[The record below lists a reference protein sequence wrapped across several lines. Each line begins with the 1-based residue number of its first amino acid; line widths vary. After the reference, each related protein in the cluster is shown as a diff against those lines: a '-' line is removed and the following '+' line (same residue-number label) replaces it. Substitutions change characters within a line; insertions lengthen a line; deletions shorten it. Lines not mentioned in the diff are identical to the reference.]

1 MAVFNKLNAAKVMF
15 LATLTTWAVT
25 EMPLEECREK
35 AAAGDAEAQYQL
47 GQRYEEGRGLSRNG
61 IRAVIQ
67 YKKAAE
73 QKHRKACKRLSELHS
88 RGEFVKKDSAI
99 AAKYRAL
106 ASGDNAEIAIAK
118 ASEEESKSTDTV
130 DDIEVALDWI
140 LGRNGKRKD
149 PKIGIRMLCDAAKDR
164 PIAKGVF
171 IKRWMKGDLDDA
183 LEVLT
188 DEEWTL
194 IESWFEEAFRLG
206 GSWKKCG
213 LILGNKAFRNKH
225 YTAAISFYQAAGRV
239 GVPKAWYF
247 LGCLYWTGSNKEK
260 WGTPDHVKSD
270 RNAMDAFIQTL
281 KINPRHVDAK
291 WNLGLIYL
299 FSDDKQCRNYKKAH
313 DIFSELYRNGGANN
327 KWILYDYGLSGL
339 LITEEM
345 ISNVL
350 KEYGRIKDPH
360 YYARG
365 RIDYD
370 VVVRRTQRTKSEL
383 EAKHKSLLKEE
394 KRYLQYIKQA
404 ADMGCE
410 PAQKLVEKIQS
421 SYD

>member
-1 MAVFNKLNAAKVMF
+1 MAVFNKLNVAKFMF

-47 GQRYEEGRGLSRNG
+47 GQRYEEGRGISKNG

-73 QKHRKACKRLSELHS
+73 QKHPKACARLSALYA
-88 RGEFVKKDSAI
+88 RGEFVKRDAVL
-99 AAKYRAL
+99 AEKYRAW
-106 ASGDNAEIAIAK
+106 ANGDDVAIVVEK
-118 ASEEESKSTDTV
+118 ASTGGRKKSGTSDEIEES
-130 DDIEVALDWI
+130 LDWI

-149 PKIGIRMLCDAAKDR
+149 PKIGVRMLCDAAKER
-164 PIAKGVF
+164 PIAKEVF
-171 IKRWMKGDLDDA
+171 IRRWMKGDLDDA

-213 LILGNKAFRNKH
+213 LIAGNKAYRNKQ
-225 YTAAISFYQAAGRV
+225 YAAAISYYQAAGRA

-247 LGCLYWTGSNKEK
+247 LGCLYWSGSNKEK

-281 KINPRHVDAK
+281 KINPHHVDAK
-291 WNLGLIYL
+291 WKLGLIYL

-313 DIFSELYRNGGANN
+313 DIFGELYRNGGTNN
-327 KWILYDYGLSGL
+327 KWILYDYGLSGML
-339 LITEEM
+339 VTDEAL
-345 ISNVL
+345 SNVR
-350 KEYGRIKDPH
+350 KEYELVKDPH
-360 YYARG
+360 SYARG
-365 RIDYD
+365 RIDYG
-370 VVVRRTQRTKSEL
+370 VIVKRTQRTKSEL
-383 EAKHKSLLKEE
+383 EAKYKSLLKEE

-410 PAQKLVEKIQS
+410 SAQKFVEKFQS

>member
-1 MAVFNKLNAAKVMF
+1 MAVFNKLNVAKFMF

-47 GQRYEEGRGLSRNG
+47 GQRYEEGRGISKNG

-73 QKHRKACKRLSELHS
+73 QKHPKACARLSALYA
-88 RGEFVKKDSAI
+88 RGEFVKRDAVL
-99 AAKYRAL
+99 AEKYRAW
-106 ASGDNAEIAIAK
+106 ANGDDVAIVVEK
-118 ASEEESKSTDTV
+118 ASTGGRKKSGTSDEIEES
-130 DDIEVALDWI
+130 LDWI

-149 PKIGIRMLCDAAKDR
+149 PKIGIRMLCDAAKER
-164 PIAKGVF
+164 PIAKEVF
-171 IKRWMKGDLDDA
+171 IRRWMKGDLDDA

-188 DEEWTL
+188 DDEWTL
-194 IESWFEEAFRLG
+194 IESWFEEAFSLG
-206 GSWKKCG
+206 DSWKKCG
-213 LILGNKAFRNKH
+213 LILGNKACRNKQ
-225 YTAAISFYQAAGRV
+225 YTTAISYYQAAGRA
-239 GVPKAWYF
+239 GVSKAWYY
-247 LGCLYWTGSNKEK
+247 LGCLYWTDSDKEK
-260 WGTPDHVKSD
+260 WGTPNYVKSD
-270 RNAMDAFIQTL
+270 RKAIDAFVQAL
-281 KINPRHVDAK
+281 KIAPRYVDAK
-291 WNLGLIYL
+291 WKLGLIYL

-313 DIFSELYRNGGANN
+313 DIFGELYRNGGTNN

-370 VVVRRTQRTKSEL
+370 VVVKRTQRTKSEL
-383 EAKHKSLLKEE
+383 EAKHKSLRKEE

-410 PAQKLVEKIQS
+410 AAQKFVEKIQS